1 MSKQDLFQE
10 LFEKFLN
17 DQKLTPA
24 EINQLRVLVQDERN
38 RALLDQMLASLYEE
52 EIAGPATAES
62 NTRVAFEE
70 VWTKLQTPVP
80 ATSSPDTTVINLP
93 SRRPWWQYA
102 AAAILVLTLAAGAW
116 WLFRGNPQAPIVQQN
131 PIPQNDIQPGG
142 NKAVLILA
150 DGSKIILENAQNGT
164 LGQQGSTR
172 VVKLANGQLA
182 YEATDNVTPTAT
194 LYNTITT
201 PNGGKFYV
209 TLPDGSRVWLNA
221 ASSLHYPT
229 AFNGKTREVTLTGEA
244 YFEVEKNAAMP
255 FRVNLNG
262 MQVEVL
268 GTHFNINGYSDETT
282 IKTTLLEGKVKVGSR
297 QSAIDNAATTDLQQS
312 VILSPGQQA
321 AVPISSQYNASSPI
335 MVQTVDV
342 EAVMAWKNGQIQFD
356 GNNIYTVMRMIA
368 RWYDVE
374 VEYRGNIP
382 NAHFRGGISSN
393 VPVSQVLDM
402 MEQTGEIHFEIS
414 GRKIIVTP

>member
-1 MSKQDLFQE
+1 MSKQDHFQE

-17 DQKLTPA
+17 DKKMTPA
-24 EINQLRVLVQDERN
+24 EIRQLRALVQDEHN

-52 EIAGPATAES
+52 EIREPGTTES
-62 NTRVAFEE
+62 NTRIAFEE
-70 VWTKLQTPVP
+70 VWARLQSPAS
-80 ATSSPDTTVINLP
+80 ATSSDAAVVELQP
-93 SRRPWWQYA
+93 RRQWWKYA
-102 AAAILVLTLAAGAW
+102 AAAMLVLTLAAGAW
-116 WLFRGNPQAPIVQQN
+116 WLFRGNTPSPVVQQN
-131 PIPQNDIQPGG
+131 PNLKNDIQPGG

-150 DGSKIILENAQNGT
+150 DGSKIILEDAQNGP

-182 YEATDNVTPTAT
+182 YEAAGSAPATAT

-201 PNGGKFYV
+201 PRGGKFYV

-229 AFNGKTREVTLTGEA
+229 AFNGATREVTLTGEA

-268 GTHFNINGYSDETT
+268 GTHFNINGYDDEAT
-282 IKTTLLEGKVKVGSR
+282 IKTTLLEGKVKVVNR
-297 QSAIDNAATTDLQQS
+297 ESAIGNAAATDLQQF
-312 VILSPGQQA
+312 VILQPGQQA
-321 AVPISSQYNASSPI
+321 SIPISSKSNTSSPI
-335 MVQTVDV
+335 LVQTVDV
-342 EAVMAWKNGQIQFD
+342 EAVMAWKNGLIQFD
-356 GNNIYTVMRMIA
+356 GNDIYAAMRMIA
-368 RWYDVE
+368 RWYNVE

-393 VPVSQVLDM
+393 VPVSEVLDM

-414 GRKIIVTP
+414 GRKIIVTH

>member
-17 DQKLTPA
+17 DKKLTPG
-24 EINQLRVLVQDERN
+24 EIRQLRTLVQDESN

-52 EIAGPATAES
+52 EIREQGTAES
-62 NTRVAFEE
+62 NTRMAFEE
-70 VWTKLQTPVP
+70 VWAKLQSPAP
-80 ATSSPDTTVINLP
+80 ATSPDTIVVNLP
-93 SRRPWWQYA
+93 SRRPWWKYA
-102 AAAILVLTLAAGAW
+102 AAAVLVLTLAAGAW
-116 WLFRGNPQAPIVQQN
+116 WLFRGNTPSPVVKQN
-131 PIPQNDIQPGG
+131 PSPKTDIQPGG
-142 NKAVLILA
+142 NKAILILA
-150 DGSKIILENAQNGT
+150 DGSKIVLENAQNGT

-182 YEATDNVTPTAT
+182 YEAAGYAPATAT

-201 PNGGKFYV
+201 PRGGKFYV

-229 AFNGKTREVTLTGEA
+229 AFNGAAREVTLTGEA

-268 GTHFNINGYSDETT
+268 GTHFNINGYGDETT
-282 IKTTLLEGKVKVGSR
+282 IKTTLLEGKVKVVNRGS
-297 QSAIDNAATTDLQQS
+297 STGNAATTDLQQS
-312 VILSPGQQA
+312 VILMPGQQA
-321 AVPISSQYNASSPI
+321 SIPTFSQSNRYSPI
-335 MVQTVDV
+335 LVQAVDV
-342 EAVMAWKNGQIQFD
+342 EAVMAWKNGLIQFD
-356 GNNIYTVMRMIA
+356 GNDIYAVMRMIA

-374 VEYRGNIP
+374 VEFRGNIP

-393 VPVSQVLDM
+393 VPVSEVLNM